1 MIHELAHNWGWI
13 ALRGVLAV
21 LFGILCFA
29 WPGSAFA
36 ALVLLFGAY
45 AFVDG
50 VFALIALFR
59 GAGKDRFWM
68 LVLEAVVGIGVGIL
82 TIAHPPLVALALL
95 YYVGIWAI
103 LTGIFELVA
112 AIRLRKEITGE
123 FWLGLAGVL
132 SIAFGVLLFV
142 EPGPGSLAIAIWVGA
157 YALIFGV
164 MLVALAFR
172 LKKFN
177 DLHNKVVAPPPPT
190 PAPAR

>member
-1 MIHELAHNWGWI
+1 MIHELARNWGWI

-29 WPGSAFA
+29 WPQSAFA
-36 ALVLLFGAY
+36 AIVLLFGAY

-50 VFALIALFR
+50 VFALVSLFR

-68 LVLEAVVGIGVGIL
+68 LVLEAVVGIGIGVL
-82 TIAHPPLVALALL
+82 TIAHPPVVALALL

-132 SIAFGVLLFV
+132 SIVFGVLLFV
-142 EPGPGSLAIAIWVGA
+142 ETGPAALALTWWIGA
-157 YALIFGV
+157 YAILFGIT
-164 MLVALAFR
+164 LLALAFR
-172 LKKFN
+172 LRRY
-177 DLHNKVVAPPPPT
+177 HTGSAAT
-190 PAPAR
+190 PAPRPA